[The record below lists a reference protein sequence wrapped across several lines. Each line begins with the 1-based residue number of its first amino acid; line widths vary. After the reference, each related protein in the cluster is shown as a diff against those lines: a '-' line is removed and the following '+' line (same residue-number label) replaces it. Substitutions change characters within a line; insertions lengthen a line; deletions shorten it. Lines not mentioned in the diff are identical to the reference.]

1 MIDIFPKPRELR
13 LTGDHHKADGE
24 PHLET
29 TNALPREGYTLTITP
44 GDIHIKGDEA
54 GLRYGKDTLR
64 QIREYASCNGTPL
77 PCLEIRDEPGLR
89 VRGFMLDISRCK
101 VPTMNTLRGLVRLL
115 ARLRY
120 NQLQLYTEH
129 TFAFRDHET
138 VWREASPL
146 TAKEVQEIDQ
156 LCIEN
161 GIELVPNFNSFG
173 HFERWLRHEP
183 YKHLAECPEGFE
195 REEPRI
201 VRDHGGTLRPDKK
214 TLEFL
219 EPLHDEF
226 LANFSSRQF
235 NVGLDEPWELGQ
247 GWSRPQVEAQ
257 GKHAVYIEFLQKIHQ
272 LVDARG
278 RKMLFWSD
286 ILLERP
292 DYVDRVPKDAIPVIW
307 GYESDHPF
315 PEQCRKVADSGLK
328 YLVSPGTSTWNSF
341 NGRLPNALD
350 NIRSAIANAIENDAL
365 GSLLTTWGDNGNHQP
380 WATMH
385 PALFYH
391 AGLTWNP
398 SQTSYTPLPS
408 ILDRHLFQD
417 VSGQLSRTLISL
429 GNTDSVLERPLINC
443 SPTFHFLV
451 GKKDKLAATLGNT
464 EPRLLARGQRFL
476 NEIRT
481 WLKSAKPSCADAETL
496 CKELELSL
504 DLGLL
509 GLERATHFQST
520 GVVPELQDERN
531 CIAERHRKIWTKRAR
546 PGGLSESAGILEDPV
561 GWTI

>member
-1 MIDIFPKPRELR
+1 MIDVFPRPRELR
-13 LTGDHHKADGE
+13 LTGDHHEGDAE
-24 PHLET
+24 PRIEE

-44 GDIHIKGDEA
+44 KNIHIAGDPA
-54 GLRYGKDTLR
+54 GLRYGRDTLR
-64 QIREYASCNGTPL
+64 QIREHTSCNGTPL
-77 PCLEIRDEPGLR
+77 PCLEIRDEPGLS

-101 VPTMNTLRGLVRLL
+101 VPTMDTLRELVRLL

-146 TAKEVQEIDQ
+146 TPNEVQEIDQ

-201 VRDHGGTLRPDKK
+201 VRDHGGTLRPDDK
-214 TLEFL
+214 TLGFL

-247 GWSRPQVEAQ
+247 GWSRPQVEAR
-257 GKHAVYIEFLQKIHQ
+257 GKHAVYIDFLQKIHH
-272 LVDARG
+272 LVETRG
-278 RKMLFWSD
+278 RTMLFWSD

-292 DYVDRVPKDAIPVIW
+292 DYVDHVPKDAVPVIW

-315 PEQCRKVADSGLK
+315 PEQCRKVAECGLD

-350 NIRSAIANAIENDAL
+350 NIRAAIENAKKHNAL

-380 WATMH
+380 WATMY
-385 PALFYH
+385 PPLFYH
-391 AGLTWNP
+391 AGLAWNP
-398 SQTSYTPLPS
+398 SESAYTHLPG
-408 ILDRHLFQD
+408 ILDRHLFRD
-417 VSGQLSRTLISL
+417 PTVQLSRTLFGL
-429 GNTDSVLERPLINC
+429 GNADYVLQRPLINC

-451 GKKDKLAATLGNT
+451 GTPNKLAETLGDT
-464 EPRLLARGQRFL
+464 EPRLLARAQRHL
-476 NEIRT
+476 KEIRT
-481 WLKSAKPSCADAETL
+481 WLEASQSTCADADTL
-496 CKELELSL
+496 HRELDLAI

-509 GLERATHFQST
+509 GLERATHFQAT
-520 GVVPELQDERN
+520 GQVPGLQPQRTEL
-531 CIAERHRKIWTKRAR
+531 AARHRRIWLERAR
-546 PGGLSESAGILEDPV
+546 PGGLDESAGILEDPA
-561 GWTI
+561 GRTI